1 MSLAPLMRIEMPE
14 SLFPPKRLKS
24 LAFGG
29 PQVRSM
35 PGNQTFV
42 VLIIIHFTCQ
52 VAVSAANVGPTRMEI
67 EPYPPAR
74 CKNRAVQ
81 CDDSST

>member
-29 PQVRSM
+29 TSGSQ
-35 PGNQTFV
+35 
-42 VLIIIHFTCQ
+42 H
-52 VAVSAANVGPTRMEI
+52 
-67 EPYPPAR
+67 AR
-74 CKNRAVQ
+74 
-81 CDDSST
+81 